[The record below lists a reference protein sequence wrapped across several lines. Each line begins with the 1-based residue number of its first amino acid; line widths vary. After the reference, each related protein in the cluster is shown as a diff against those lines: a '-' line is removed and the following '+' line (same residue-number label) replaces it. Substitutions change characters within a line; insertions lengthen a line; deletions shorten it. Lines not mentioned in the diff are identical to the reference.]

1 MRKSI
6 TAVFLATLTGV
17 LMTGQDTPS
26 YLDVYITRV
35 KPDKRAE
42 FDTVNKKM
50 AALNRRNKGDTW
62 LATET
67 MYGEGNVVTF
77 TSIRNSFGDAQKAF
91 DLFLG
96 AMAKPGGMAAAM
108 KMFQDSNS
116 PLIS

>member
-42 FDTVNKKM
+42 FDAVNKKM

-62 LATET
+62 LASET

-77 TSIRNSFGDAQKAF
+77 TSLRGGFGEVQKAYN
-91 DLFLG
+91 LFLG
-96 AMAKPGGMAAAM
+96 ALAKPGGTA
-108 KMFQDSNS
+108 
-116 PLIS
+116 